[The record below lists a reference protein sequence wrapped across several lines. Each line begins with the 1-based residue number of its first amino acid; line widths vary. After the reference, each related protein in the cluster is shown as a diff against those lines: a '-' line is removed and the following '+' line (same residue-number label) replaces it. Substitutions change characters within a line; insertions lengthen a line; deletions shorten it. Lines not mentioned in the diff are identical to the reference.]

1 MVQCPFRALGM
12 LVLWALT
19 VYLLSRSFDPQQF
32 SGRAVTRCVAGL
44 LLLLLWNLLVPL
56 RLGINPLS
64 MLAAGCLGLPGMMLL
79 AVLAL
84 MG

>member
-1 MVQCPFRALGM
+1 MVRCPVGALGM
-12 LVLWALT
+12 LALCALA
-19 VYLLSRSFDPQQF
+19 VYLLSRSYDPRRL

-44 LLLLLWNLLVPL
+44 MLLLVWNLLVPL

-64 MLAAGCLGLPGMMLL
+64 AFTAGCLGLPGLMLL

>member
-1 MVQCPFRALGM
+1 MVQCPWRALAALAM
-12 LVLWALT
+12 CALT
-19 VYLLSRSFDPQQF
+19 VCLLSRSFDPRRL

-44 LLLLLWNLLVPL
+44 MLLLVWNLLVPL

-64 MLAAGCLGLPGMMLL
+64 MLTAGCLGLPGLMLL

-84 MG
+84 MA

>member
-1 MVQCPFRALGM
+1 MVQCPCRALC
-12 LVLWALT
+12 ALALCALA
-19 VYLLSRSFDPQQF
+19 VYLLSRGYDPQRL

-44 LLLLLWNLLVPL
+44 TLLLVWNLLVPL

-64 MLAAGCLGLPGMMLL
+64 MLTAGCLGLPGMLLL

-84 MG
+84 MA

>member
-1 MVQCPFRALGM
+1 MVQCHFRALGM
-12 LVLWALT
+12 LALCALG
-19 VYLLSRSFDPQQF
+19 VYLLSRGFDPRRL

-44 LLLLLWNLLVPL
+44 MLLLLWNLLLPL
-56 RLGINPLS
+56 RLGVNPLS
-64 MLAAGCLGLPGMMLL
+64 MLAAGCLGLPGLMLL

>member
-1 MVQCPFRALGM
+1 MVQCPYRALGM
-12 LVLWALT
+12 LALCALA
-19 VYLLSRSFDPQQF
+19 VYLLSRSFDPQRL

-44 LLLLLWNLLVPL
+44 MLLLVWNLLIPL

>member
-1 MVQCPFRALGM
+1 MVQCPFRALGV
-12 LVLWALT
+12 LVLCALT
-19 VYLLSRSFDPQQF
+19 VYLLSRSFDPQQL

-44 LLLLLWNLLVPL
+44 MLLLVWNLLVPL

-64 MLAAGCLGLPGMMLL
+64 MLTAGCLGLPGMMLL
-79 AVLAL
+79 SVLAI

>member
-12 LVLWALT
+12 LALCALA
-19 VYLLSRSFDPQQF
+19 VYLISRSFDPQRL

-44 LLLLLWNLLVPL
+44 MLLLVWNLLVPL

-64 MLAAGCLGLPGMMLL
+64 MLAAGCLGLPGIGLMALL
-79 AVLAL
+79 AIL
-84 MG
+84 G

>member
-1 MVQCPFRALGM
+1 MVQCHFRALGM
-12 LVLWALT
+12 LALCALG
-19 VYLLSRSFDPQQF
+19 VYLLSRGFDPRRL
-32 SGRAVTRCVAGL
+32 SGRAVNRCVTGL
-44 LLLLLWNLLVPL
+44 FLILGWNLLFPL

-64 MLAAGCLGLPGMMLL
+64 VLTAGCLGLPGMMLL